1 MTLSET
7 EKPTDEPSATT
18 GSAAGNSASPEPRM
32 RAASQARLP
41 TRYGELTAHV
51 CEDPS
56 CGGEHLALVMGDV
69 RSGEPPLVR
78 VHSECLTG
86 DVFGSLRCDCGAQ
99 LDRAL
104 RCIAEEG
111 RGVLLYLRQEGRGIG
126 LTNKIRAYALQDRG
140 LDTVEANEHLGFP
153 ADLRDYGIVGQMLCI
168 VGVERL
174 RLLTNNPAKLAALAD
189 QGLEVVA
196 RVPLVVESTR
206 ENRAYLDAKRHKLG
220 HLLNGEPT
228 DST

>member
-1 MTLSET
+1 IADLISY
-7 EKPTDEPSATT
+7 
-18 GSAAGNSASPEPRM
+18 RM
-32 RAASQARLP
+32 RNESFVHRQAEVRLP
-41 TRYGELTAHV
+41 TEFGEFRAIGYTNDVDGTENVALIRG
-51 CEDPS
+51 EIDP
-56 CGGEHLALVMGDV
+56 EK
-69 RSGEPPLVR
+69 PILVR

-153 ADLRDYGIVGQMLCI
+153 ADLRDYGIVGQMLRI

-196 RVPLVVESTR
+196 RVPLVVESTH
-206 ENRAYLDAKRHKLG
+206 ENRAYLDTKRHKLG
-220 HLLNGEPT
+220 HLLSGEPK